1 MALIEFTN
9 LNKYGNRRTR
19 IIYNPTTQLS
29 FNPKGLGSYVHV
41 RIFKYEYKHPTFPPT
56 LLKLN
61 DKKYLMPDWK
71 EVHPQTELND
81 IIWLKPK
88 IKIEPKF
95 EKKTWEFKSS
105 SSDSLYKVVQ
115 VEPNNYKCNCPGFF
129 RAKDKNLGCKH
140 IQEVK
145 GSLIK

>member
-1 MALIEFTN
+1 MALIEITN

-19 IIYNPTTQLS
+19 IIYNPTTQFS
-29 FNPKGLGSYVHV
+29 FNPKNIGSHFHI
-41 RIFKYEYKHPTFPPT
+41 RIFKYEYKHLILPPT

-61 DKKYLMPDWK
+61 GKKYLMSGWK

-88 IKIEPKF
+88 IKTEPKF
-95 EKKTWEFKSS
+95 EKETWEFKSS
-105 SSDSLYKVVQ
+105 SSDSLYKVVKFDL
-115 VEPNNYKCNCPGFF
+115 NNYKCNCPGFF
-129 RAKDKNLGCKH
+129 RAKDKDLGCKH